1 MYPKNR
7 DKKNAS
13 LGAYWIQNILLCW
26 LLWWAPQ
33 IVWCQSS
40 TVTDSLQALLKTN
53 ISDKQKISVYTKL
66 AQTHFRSKD
75 STQVTYYLNEA
86 AKFAHRLHDGK
97 ALAKV
102 WRIQGFFLGRL
113 RHYEAARQTFHK
125 MLSLPKQYNYPTSK
139 ALSYHF
145 LGILE
150 ERRSN
155 YSKAIDN
162 YQSAL
167 EIFEQ
172 LKDRKGVGNSENNL
186 GNAFFRKGLY
196 DQALKHHF
204 KSLAIR
210 EELKDTLN
218 IAKSYNNLG
227 MVYLREGN
235 FPKSLLYYLKSVKI
249 KEKFNDLAGIAATFN
264 NISVLYLNQTEY
276 DEALDYLFKALK
288 LYKKLEVKVGLV
300 NAYNNIGLIYHYKH
314 NHTQAIKFFNKTLK
328 YCKFAGGKQHIAKAY
343 NNLARVYIEQEK
355 YAKAEA
361 NVHKAFK
368 INDDIQATELEINCH
383 ILLGRIQYKRKQYTQ
398 AQKNLEKS
406 VVLASKMKRPGI
418 VRDGANLLAETY
430 AALGL
435 NKQAYEAHKLFK
447 KMTDSLFNQNNTQ
460 KITRLASEYEFQKEK
475 DSLKYQQDKEKV
487 VLNAQLKQEQLS
499 SSFQRNIIA
508 LVLVVLVVVSILAFF
523 LYRSQKQEKKLNIEL
538 MLQGE
543 ELQQNK
549 EEVASQRD
557 ILEVK
562 NNELSRHQYRIDQ
575 SFKAAQVIQHSL
587 LPSDRTLQKFFSDH
601 FVLYKPKDV
610 VSGDFY
616 WLGKCREKLIV
627 VVADCTGHGVPGA
640 FMTLIASKLLDS
652 IVKINGIDQPAEIL
666 LALNQEIKDT
676 IGQQER
682 KKQQPVDM
690 LLGMDAVVL
699 NITCQTEQIGGFDI
713 SFAGAKN
720 NLIYYDASKGILGE
734 LKGERKSVGG
744 FQNKKRVY
752 KQHYIS
758 LPRHSILYAGSDG
771 LSDQNDGLRRRFG
784 YEYLKKLLEQ
794 NVHKPMSEQA
804 ISLEEALQKHMQH
817 NEQRDD
823 ILWMGLKL

>member
-1 MYPKNR
+1 MYPKNK
-7 DKKNAS
+7 DKNS
-13 LGAYWIQNILLCW
+13 LGVPWIQKILLCW
-26 LLWWAPQ
+26 LLWWVPQ

-40 TVTDSLQALLKTN
+40 TVVDSLQALLKTN
-53 ISDKQKISVYTKL
+53 ISDKQKMSVYTKL
-66 AQTHFRSKD
+66 AQMYFKSKD
-75 STQVTYYLNEA
+75 SAQVTGYLNKA
-86 AKFAHRLHDGK
+86 TKLAHQLKDGK
-97 ALAKV
+97 VLTKI

-113 RHYEAARQTFHK
+113 RHYEAARQAFHK
-125 MLSLPKQYNYPTSK
+125 ILSLPKQYQYPTSK
-139 ALSYHF
+139 ALGYYF
-145 LGILE
+145 LGMLE

-155 YSKAIDN
+155 YSKAIKG
-162 YQSAL
+162 YQLSL

-172 LKDRKGVGNSENNL
+172 LKDRKGISNSENNL
-186 GNAFFRKGLY
+186 GNAYFKKGLY
-196 DQALKHHF
+196 DQSLKHHF
-204 KSLAIR
+204 RSLAIKK
-210 EELKDTLN
+210 ELKDTLN
-218 IAKSYNNLG
+218 ISKSYNNLG

-276 DEALDYLFKALK
+276 DEALNYLFKTLK
-288 LYKKLEVKVGLV
+288 LYKKIELKAGLV

-314 NHTQAIKFFNKTLK
+314 NATQAIKFFNKTLE
-328 YCKFAGGKQHIAKAY
+328 YCKFTGSKQHVAKAY
-343 NNLARVYIEQEK
+343 NNLARVYIEQK
-355 YAKAEA
+355 QYAKAEV
-361 NVHKAFK
+361 NVRKSFK
-368 INDDIQATELEINCH
+368 INDDIQATELEINCY
-383 ILLGRIQYKRKQYTQ
+383 ILLGRIHYKRKQYTQ
-398 AQKNLEKS
+398 AQKNLERS
-406 VVLASKMKRPGI
+406 VALASKMKRPGI

-447 KMTDSLFNQNNTQ
+447 KMTDSLFNQSNTQ

-523 LYRSQKQEKKLNIEL
+523 LYRSQKQQKKLNIEL
-538 MLQGE
+538 VLQGE

-587 LPSDRTLQKFFSDH
+587 LPSDRTLQKFFRDH

-616 WLGKCREKLIV
+616 WLGKYREKLIV

-652 IVKINGIDQPAEIL
+652 IVKINHINQPADIL
-666 LALNQEIKDT
+666 VALNQEIKET

-682 KKQQPVDM
+682 KHQQPIDM

-699 NITCQTEQIGGFDI
+699 NITYQAEQTGGVDI
-713 SFAGAKN
+713 DFAGAKN
-720 NLIYYDASKGILGE
+720 NLIYYDASTGIVGE

-744 FQNKKRVY
+744 FQNKKRAY
-752 KQHYIS
+752 KQHHIS

-771 LSDQNDGLRRRFG
+771 LPDQNDGLRRRFG
-784 YEYLKKLLEQ
+784 YEQLKKLLEQ
-794 NVHKPMSEQA
+794 NVHKPMSEQV